1 MTMAVEPPV
10 SSNSIA
16 GLCVWLS
23 HRRGQAR
30 YSMPGEQQQR
40 HRVGMNNLTQV
51 KEVLGFMGTYFV
63 LGLRI
68 TLTNED
74 SSGLGEDLTFE
85 INRTKTQAQS
95 HAICVRHQEGCR
107 RKTTLCQKEYGGDR
121 HTEVA
126 QPA

>member
-1 MTMAVEPPV
+1 MTMTVEPPV

-30 YSMPGEQQQR
+30 YSTPGEQRR
-40 HRVGMNNLTQV
+40 HRVGENNLARV
-51 KEVLGFMGTYFV
+51 KEGLGFMGTYFV
-63 LGLRI
+63 LGLRV

-85 INRTKTQAQS
+85 INPTKT
-95 HAICVRHQEGCR
+95 
-107 RKTTLCQKEYGGDR
+107 
-121 HTEVA
+121 
-126 QPA
+126 